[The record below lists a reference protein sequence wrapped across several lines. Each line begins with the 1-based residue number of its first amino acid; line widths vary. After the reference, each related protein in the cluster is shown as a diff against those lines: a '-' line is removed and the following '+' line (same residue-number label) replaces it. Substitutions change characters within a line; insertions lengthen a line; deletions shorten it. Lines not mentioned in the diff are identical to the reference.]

1 MPEAER
7 NWTMREV
14 AEHASRAIGKIDTY
28 GVRGVTLV
36 SVEEISAMAVLLVTL
51 GLAATAPGANPPD
64 VLFGAPMEIK
74 E

>member
-14 AEHASRAIGKIDTY
+14 AEHASRAVGMIDTY
-28 GVRGVTLV
+28 GVRGATLV
-36 SVEEISAMAVLLVTL
+36 SVEQISAMAVLLVTL
-51 GLAATAPGANPPD
+51 GLVATHPGETPPD
-64 VLFGAPMEIK
+64 VLFGEPMEIK